1 MSNRFRDFHRA
12 SKQTITEDEINALC
26 ATNGNKGVDHSED
39 NKRAWKSAK
48 TAPSDM
54 FDEESVSEIK
64 NIKEKENVKNGRV

>member
-1 MSNRFRDFHRA
+1 MSNRSRAFHRA

-39 NKRAWKSAK
+39 NKRAWKSVK
-48 TAPSDM
+48 TSRSDI

-64 NIKEKENVKNGRV
+64 SIKEKESMKNGRV